1 MKQKR
6 DLFVIWS
13 SSKML
18 KKISSKFTSHDAT
31 YKLNWNEY
39 PVFVSGISTPT
50 GVFFQ
55 TYMALSSH
63 EDTTAWSYIFKFH
76 KSVIGTYPKFCMADG
91 AWEITNA
98 VKDIFGNDTTRLM
111 CWSHT
116 YRCIKPKLAG
126 LRKINKK
133 LGDQV
138 LDDIKEMQRLIISN
152 DEFLVIWDLFSKK
165 YMDGSFTREEQL
177 ELAKFFNYCTPQ
189 WGPGSHV
196 SNWWE
201 GAHAFHTGNNQ
212 GIASRNKSMKEDF
225 SYRER
230 LPMSRMIEMNE
241 NIIRQ
246 LSLF

>member
-1 MKQKR
+1 
-6 DLFVIWS
+6 
-13 SSKML
+13 
-18 KKISSKFTSHDAT
+18 
-31 YKLNWNEY
+31 
-39 PVFVSGISTPT
+39 
-50 GVFFQ
+50 
-55 TYMALSSH
+55 
-63 EDTTAWSYIFKFH
+63 
-76 KSVIGTYPKFCMADG
+76 
-91 AWEITNA
+91 
-98 VKDIFGNDTTRLM
+98 M

-152 DEFLVIWDLFSKK
+152 DEFLVIWDLFLKK

-177 ELAKFFNYCTPQ
+177 ELAKFFNYCTTL

-212 GIASRNKSMKEDF
+212 GIESRNNSIKEDF

-241 NIIRQ
+241 NVIRCFSQ
-246 LSLF
+246 RDD